1 MSNDGSSIE
10 IIDWS
15 HGDFPLNKKLKYP
28 RSYFFKQLFLE
39 EKHVSLARAVSFWQ
53 SLLKVKLPPKNE
65 EMKLKTHFVAVSFCV
80 HHGTKDQ
87 FMFFFLLLFFSKVH
101 NIQNSAVSHKSLQ
114 FISNVSFIPYFVF
127 CFSSLLALELRKYKN
142 ITYSLFTF
150 CKARWAWW
158 KKTERKSRNWSDQNT
173 QNQTSKIWDERTFK
187 KRVRSY
193 ILFSNN
199 FQRLLFFIDGSVMH
213 MLMSTMCWKG
223 FLKHRFS

>member
-1 MSNDGSSIE
+1 
-10 IIDWS
+10 
-15 HGDFPLNKKLKYP
+15 
-28 RSYFFKQLFLE
+28 
-39 EKHVSLARAVSFWQ
+39 
-53 SLLKVKLPPKNE
+53 
-65 EMKLKTHFVAVSFCV
+65 MKLKTHFVAVSFCV

-173 QNQTSKIWDERTFK
+173 QNQTTKIWDEQNMYAATIFKQFSKTFVLY
-187 KRVRSY
+187 RW
-193 ILFSNN
+193 ISNAHAHEHN
-199 FQRLLFFIDGSVMH
+199 VLKGFFKAPFFIV
-213 MLMSTMCWKG
+213 KV
-223 FLKHRFS
+223 FIF